1 MGQSIR
7 TQLQG
12 QTAEFAAAAAAA
24 KASAEAARAE
34 SSAAGESAGKQSS
47 VLIDAAQRLN
57 REFQAASNTLEERVA
72 LMTRAAEQSIQ
83 RASGIAQSF
92 ERQTVSLRQ
101 SLDGA
106 AQQTGE
112 LGAKF
117 QIQTQEI
124 AKSTQTA
131 MDRLEKLRQTTAQST
146 RDGFLKVAAVMIEE
160 LNGLAL
166 DIHTLLDSEVPEEV
180 WKRYRDGDRSIFA
193 RRLFKM
199 KDSYVIPAIQQRYQ
213 RDDKFQDM
221 VDRYI
226 RKFEELLT
234 NSASADPE
242 SVLNA
247 AFITADVGKLYLV
260 MSRSLGRATEH

>member
-1 MGQSIR
+1 M
-7 TQLQG
+7 
-12 QTAEFAAAAAAA
+12 
-24 KASAEAARAE
+24 
-34 SSAAGESAGKQSS
+34 
-47 VLIDAAQRLN
+47 
-57 REFQAASNTLEERVA
+57 
-72 LMTRAAEQSIQ
+72 
-83 RASGIAQSF
+83 
-92 ERQTVSLRQ
+92 
-101 SLDGA
+101 
-106 AQQTGE
+106 
-112 LGAKF
+112 
-117 QIQTQEI
+117 
-124 AKSTQTA
+124 
-131 MDRLEKLRQTTAQST
+131 
-146 RDGFLKVAAVMIEE
+146 AAVMIDE

-226 RKFEELLT
+226 RKFEELLA